1 MRDVVG
7 RRRTIRLSFSRVC
20 VMGNQGG
27 AWYDPKQYRKK
38 PIDISES
45 PPSRYRTYLVDD
57 DARSRASNWWL
68 SILTWGAVFAALYF
82 AFASYFQKRTP
93 QPNQPPIVQ
102 ANVKQTNACPSAELP
117 ENGSVRILESAV
129 MKRSDVPYSGLSFKN
144 DHSTAITATI
154 LHGEK
159 KIASVL
165 TLPGQI
171 AELSAPVGHYALQLA
186 WGTKW
191 CGQERD
197 FEDQHLVNVTSGIAS
212 QHGQTTAVLVE
223 SDPVAKSGL
232 RLTNLTKPL
241 PTPVADQPPLLV
253 SPGELAVKADRLGH
267 FRIHGKV
274 NDRAVTFLVDTGAS
288 FVAISR
294 KMANEVGIYNCAFNG
309 SSNTANGR
317 VDACIAKGIAIEFG
331 NFRVPNVDLLI
342 LPNMDDEV
350 LLGMNVL
357 KHMQIQQ
364 SNGILRLTAR

>member
-1 MRDVVG
+1 MGIEDRD
-7 RRRTIRLSFSRVC
+7 
-20 VMGNQGG
+20 
-27 AWYDPKQYRKK
+27 WYDPKQYRNK
-38 PIDISES
+38 PIDIAE
-45 PPSRYRTYLVDD
+45 PPPPRYRTYLVDSD
-57 DARSRASNWWL
+57 PNSRAISWWL
-68 SILTWGAVFAALYF
+68 SILTWGAVLVALYF
-82 AFASYFQKRTP
+82 AFASYFQNRTP

-102 ANVKQTNACPSAELP
+102 GNVKLTSACPSAVLP
-117 ENGSVRILESAV
+117 ANGSVRILESAV

-154 LHGEK
+154 LRGET

-165 TLPGQI
+165 ALPGQV
-171 AELSAPVGHYALQLA
+171 AELSAPVGSYALQLA

-197 FEDQHLVNVTSGIAS
+197 FEDQHLVNVTNGIAS
-212 QHGQTTAVLVE
+212 QHGQTTAVLME
-223 SDPVAKSGL
+223 SDPAAQSGL
-232 RLTNLTKPL
+232 RLTNLTRPL
-241 PTPVADQPPLLV
+241 PTPVADHPTIQV

-267 FRIHGKV
+267 FRIPGKV

-288 FVAISR
+288 SVAISR
-294 KMANEVGIYNCAFNG
+294 KMANETGIYNCAFNG

-331 NFRVPNVDLLI
+331 NFRVPNVELII

-357 KHMQIQQ
+357 KHMQMQQ
-364 SNGILRLTAR
+364 SNGILRLTSR